1 MAFDAT
7 GLNAAGGQSKAGN
20 APQIWTYTTT
30 DSAATV
36 DTSGYFNSIAS
47 ILRVGDLIYRVTT
60 SSGSV
65 SSAGLHVVL
74 SISAAGVVDVADAQA
89 VNTGTNTD

>member
-1 MAFDAT
+1 MAFDAA

-20 APQIWTYTTT
+20 APQLWTYTTT

-36 DTSGYFNSIAS
+36 DTSGYFNAIAS
-47 ILRVGDLIYRVTT
+47 ILKVGDIIFRVTT

-65 SSAGLHVVL
+65 STAGMHVVM
-74 SISAAGVVDVADAQA
+74 SVSAAGVVDVADTTALT
-89 VNTGTNTD
+89 VTNTD

>member
-1 MAFDAT
+1 MAFDSA
-7 GLNAAGGQSKAGN
+7 GLSAAGGQSKAGN
-20 APQIWTYTTT
+20 APQMWTYTTT

-47 ILRVGDLIYRVTT
+47 LLKVGDLIYRVTT

-65 SSAGLHVVL
+65 STAGFHVVL